1 MAPRKK
7 AEETKTKPST
17 TPATRRSARMTR
29 SAAKRL
35 NARLTELPTDA
46 GKKRKQ
52 GKAVESKK
60 KVKTET
66 VSATSSE
73 SQPEVNTLEE
83 EEDEDED
90 EDEAN
95 EEDAK
100 EESTSTGDGVN
111 KTIVIEH
118 CFYSLALI
126 VFGFQELGEE
136 WFHRKVLL
144 YMASKCHYDLSKQ
157 CIEFK
162 TRAMQVKDGL
172 LRAFPGISVLLNS
185 EMVTSL
191 QNSDKFFDNTAYRQQ
206 VCFTEDYLICHWHIP
221 RRGCFEIREEGGETF
236 ISLRNMKRPFPPL
249 KGLDIAKVIS
259 NIIDREPYSHFGLLL
274 TSSYDEPTWKSE
286 SMYYYL
292 FFSLKLQPN
301 LGSMKE
307 SEEQNWDDAW

>member
-52 GKAVESKK
+52 GKAEESKK
-60 KVKTET
+60 KVKTEAVT
-66 VSATSSE
+66 ATSSE

-90 EDEAN
+90 EAD

-100 EESTSTGDGVN
+100 EESTFTGDGVN

-118 CFYSLALI
+118 CLYSLMW
-126 VFGFQELGEE
+126 V
-136 WFHRKVLL
+136 K
-144 YMASKCHYDLSKQ
+144 KQ
-157 CIEFK
+157 IH
-162 TRAMQVKDGL
+162 A
-172 LRAFPGISVLLNS
+172 
-185 EMVTSL
+185 
-191 QNSDKFFDNTAYRQQ
+191 DKFFDNTEYRQQ
-206 VCFTEDYLICHWHIP
+206 P

-236 ISLRNMKRPFPPL
+236 TSLLNMKRPFPPL
-249 KGLDIAKVIS
+249 KGLDMDEVTSIIS
-259 NIIDREPYSHFGLLL
+259 TGSKAQPMHLIEFG
-274 TSSYDEPTWKSE
+274 W
-286 SMYYYL
+286 
-292 FFSLKLQPN
+292 SLKSV
-301 LGSMKE
+301 LGGLIE
-307 SEEQNWDDAW
+307 N

>member
-52 GKAVESKK
+52 GKAEESKK
-60 KVKTET
+60 KVKTEAVT
-66 VSATSSE
+66 ATSSE

-90 EDEAN
+90 EAD

-100 EESTSTGDGVN
+100 EESTFTGDGVN

-118 CFYSLALI
+118 CWQEYNDLVSVRGLEIF
-126 VFGFQELGEE
+126 VF
-136 WFHRKVLL
+136 
-144 YMASKCHYDLSKQ
+144 M
-157 CIEFK
+157 
-162 TRAMQVKDGL
+162 
-172 LRAFPGISVLLNS
+172 SVLPYVGEKADSWLVGVAS
-185 EMVTSL
+185 FI
-191 QNSDKFFDNTAYRQQ
+191 KGF
-206 VCFTEDYLICHWHIP
+206 YLLHDP

-236 ISLRNMKRPFPPL
+236 TSLLNMKRPFPPL
-249 KGLDIAKVIS
+249 KGLDMDEVTSIIS
-259 NIIDREPYSHFGLLL
+259 TGSKAQPMHLIEFG
-274 TSSYDEPTWKSE
+274 W
-286 SMYYYL
+286 
-292 FFSLKLQPN
+292 SLKSV
-301 LGSMKE
+301 LGGLIE
-307 SEEQNWDDAW
+307 N

>member
-52 GKAVESKK
+52 GKAEESKK
-60 KVKTET
+60 KVKTEAVT
-66 VSATSSE
+66 ATSSE

-90 EDEAN
+90 EAD

-100 EESTSTGDGVN
+100 EESTFTGDGVN

-118 CFYSLALI
+118 CICWCSCSLYSLMW
-126 VFGFQELGEE
+126 V
-136 WFHRKVLL
+136 K
-144 YMASKCHYDLSKQ
+144 KQ
-157 CIEFK
+157 IH
-162 TRAMQVKDGL
+162 
-172 LRAFPGISVLLNS
+172 
-185 EMVTSL
+185 
-191 QNSDKFFDNTAYRQQ
+191 
-206 VCFTEDYLICHWHIP
+206 DYLICHWHIVLCFNFSFSCIFSILLMFFSDCQQP

-236 ISLRNMKRPFPPL
+236 TSLLNMKRPFPPL
-249 KGLDIAKVIS
+249 KGLDMDEVTSIIS
-259 NIIDREPYSHFGLLL
+259 TGSKAQPMHLIEFG
-274 TSSYDEPTWKSE
+274 W
-286 SMYYYL
+286 
-292 FFSLKLQPN
+292 SLKSV
-301 LGSMKE
+301 LGGLIE
-307 SEEQNWDDAW
+307 N